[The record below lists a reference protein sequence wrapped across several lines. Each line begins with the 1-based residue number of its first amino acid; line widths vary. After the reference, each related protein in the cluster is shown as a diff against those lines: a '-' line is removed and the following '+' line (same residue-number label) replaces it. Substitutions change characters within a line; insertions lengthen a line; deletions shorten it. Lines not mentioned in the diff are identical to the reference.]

1 MKLKEYFDTREDI
14 LKRCLRNEK
23 YFLYCLRDGKRLKEL
38 TPKRNPILPILLV
51 ALDGNLHILLFY
63 ILEED
68 FFRFSVFALKP
79 SNLIEPNDTI

>member
-1 MKLKEYFDTREDI
+1 MTVELGRKYMKLKEYFDTREDI

-51 ALDGNLHILLFY
+51 ALDGNLFCCFIF
-63 ILEED
+63 
-68 FFRFSVFALKP
+68 
-79 SNLIEPNDTI
+79 